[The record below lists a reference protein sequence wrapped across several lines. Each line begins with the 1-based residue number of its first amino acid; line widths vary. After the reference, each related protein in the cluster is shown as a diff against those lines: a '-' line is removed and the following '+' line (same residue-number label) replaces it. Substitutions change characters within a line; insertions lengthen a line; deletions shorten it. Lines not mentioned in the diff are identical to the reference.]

1 MESINT
7 YNWRS
12 KNSSSVNLVSQQNL
26 NGSLFNYEFVIE
38 NQNPLFTYLQIK
50 SIDDETGKFL
60 NDGPRS
66 AVVSRGD
73 KVDFNFSGL
82 ASGSSDIQFMGK
94 I

>member
-1 MESINT
+1 M
-7 YNWRS
+7 
-12 KNSSSVNLVSQQNL
+12 NLVSQQNL

-38 NQNPLFTYLQIK
+38 NQNHSIYLPPQIK

-73 KVDFNFSGL
+73 KVISISVD
-82 ASGSSDIQFMGK
+82 
-94 I
+94 